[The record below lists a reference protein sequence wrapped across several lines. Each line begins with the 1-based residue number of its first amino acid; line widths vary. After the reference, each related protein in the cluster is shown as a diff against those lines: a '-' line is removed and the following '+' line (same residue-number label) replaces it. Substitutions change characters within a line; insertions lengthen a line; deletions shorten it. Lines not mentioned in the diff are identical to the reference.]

1 MKEIKERQKREKY
14 LAINTPITIRV
25 SKSFSTN
32 LYIKALTLG
41 VNQSELM
48 RTILEVGCKQLN
60 WDLDKPI

>member
-25 SKSFSTN
+25 SKSFSNN
-32 LYIKALTLG
+32 LYIKALSLG
-41 VNQSELM
+41 ANQSELM
-48 RTILEVGCKQLN
+48 RTILDVGCKQLN

>member
-25 SKSFSTN
+25 SKSFSAN
-32 LYIKALTLG
+32 LYIKALSLG

-48 RTILEVGCKQLN
+48 RTILDVGCKQLN
-60 WDLDKPI
+60 WDLDKPL